1 MKKAYVLIWTF
12 FLILLISL
20 WMSLTLNISSY
31 TPKIIQYSYYYLQA
45 QILSHNATQFSKY
58 FLYQAK
64 QKNKECLDNIY
75 FNYIK
80 ALIKIKYFYPIAQ
93 CVNFKFSNFNPDVN
107 LSKDGVIIGH
117 ISIALNH

>member
-1 MKKAYVLIWTF
+1 MKKAYVLIWTI

-31 TPKIIQYSYYYLQA
+31 TPKIIQDSYHYLQA

-64 QKNKECLDNIY
+64 QENKECLDNIY
-75 FNYIK
+75 FNYTK

-93 CVNFKFSNFNPDVN
+93 CVNFKFSNFNPDAN
-107 LSKDGVIIGH
+107 LSKDGV
-117 ISIALNH
+117 